1 MKKNEKNILTGVA
14 VAAAGF
20 LAYTLYKRKKQQ
32 AQTDKE
38 NKDKVI
44 RIEQGN
50 TTTGYP
56 GPTTGPTEYQ
66 KKVMEIQSWLGVAV
80 DGIPGPQTNGALSKR
95 LVSSFCFLVTKPFI
109 LFCLNAF
116 KALSTLMQS
125 TQTVVISFSE

>member
-32 AQTDKE
+32 AQTDK
-38 NKDKVI
+38 DKII

-50 TTTGYP
+50 TTMGYP
-56 GPTTGPTEYQ
+56 GPTTLFPTEYQ

-80 DGIPGPQTNGALSKR
+80 DGIPGPQTNGALSKKLSITYS
-95 LVSSFCFLVTKPFI
+95 LVGPISEKNIDQYL
-109 LFCLNAF
+109 
-116 KALSTLMQS
+116 ALKRGPANLW
-125 TQTVVISFSE
+125 F

>member
-14 VAAAGF
+14 VVAAGF

-56 GPTTGPTEYQ
+56 GPVRGYTGYQ
-66 KKVMEIQSWLGVAV
+66 MKVMEIQSWLGVAV
-80 DGIPGPQTNGALSKR
+80 DGIPGPQTNGALSKKLSITYS
-95 LVSSFCFLVTKPFI
+95 LVGPISEKNIDQYL
-109 LFCLNAF
+109 
-116 KALSTLMQS
+116 ALKRGPANLW
-125 TQTVVISFSE
+125 F

>member
-32 AQTDKE
+32 ADAD
-38 NKDKVI
+38 KDKII

-80 DGIPGPQTNGALSKR
+80 DGIPGPQTNGALSKKLSITYS
-95 LVSSFCFLVTKPFI
+95 LVGPISERNIDQYL
-109 LFCLNAF
+109 
-116 KALSTLMQS
+116 ALKRGPANLW
-125 TQTVVISFSE
+125 F